1 MSLLWRVDNFASYP
15 HAFHIFSIV
24 MHISIIVL
32 DNLFML
38 QYFRIKQN
46 ADLIKSFY
54 ALGVIKNASELQDE
68 SVEEIQVDEIE
79 YEEVVIMLLFC

>member
-1 MSLLWRVDNFASYP
+1 MDNSEGYP
-15 HAFHIFSIV
+15 HPVHIFLLVI
-24 MHISIIVL
+24 HISMIVL
-32 DNLFML
+32 GSILML

-79 YEEVVIMLLFC
+79 YEEVVIVLLFC

>member
-1 MSLLWRVDNFASYP
+1 
-15 HAFHIFSIV
+15 
-24 MHISIIVL
+24 MHISIIVHGS
-32 DNLFML
+32 NHML
-38 QYFRIKQN
+38 QYFHIKQN

-79 YEEVVIMLLFC
+79 YEEVVIMIV